1 MTSPE
6 EEKKDYYAPEDDGSK
21 QPVRSKIIRWIIIA
35 IIVAAVIF
43 GVKWYMGMQAMKGM
57 MMAKQRQAAM
67 NATPIVVLG
76 EAQAADLANVHE
88 YIGNVESIQTVAV
101 KTQVSGQ
108 IVRVN
113 FREGSIVR
121 AGQTLFSI
129 DSSQYAAT
137 AALRRAQI
145 SQAKA
150 ELDKAQK
157 YLNRIKAADP
167 RSVSATDLDTAQSTV
182 LAAQASVAQAE
193 ASLKLA
199 EIDLRHTRITAPITG
214 RIGKA
219 LFTKGNYVTQSS
231 TALATIV
238 QMDPIRVTF
247 NMPDRDYLDQIAQFK
262 RPGAVFKTTLKLAN
276 GQEIA
281 ANGTRDF
288 EDNQVSNNTGTLAI
302 RIRYR
307 NAQGLLIPGS
317 MVRVSTQPV
326 TRKMVTTIPQEAIQ
340 ADAQGDFVYVV
351 DSSNVAQ
358 LRRVQLG
365 DEYGVSR
372 EIISG
377 ITAGEKIVVQ
387 GVQSVVPGKKVK
399 PVKANN
405 DSQSAAE
412 QAKQSG
418 SGAIV
423 TTSKDS
429 QGAK

>member
-6 EEKKDYYAPEDDGSK
+6 EEKKDYYAPEDGGNK
-21 QPVRSKIIRWIIIA
+21 QPMRSRIIRWIIIA
-35 IIVAAVIF
+35 IIVAAVVF
-43 GVKWYMGMQAMKGM
+43 GAKWYMGMQATKGM
-57 MMAKQRQAAM
+57 MAAQQRQAAM
-67 NATPIVVLG
+67 NAVPIVVLG
-76 EAQAADLANVHE
+76 EAQASDLANVHE
-88 YIGNVESIQTVAV
+88 YIGSVESIQTVAV

-108 IVRVN
+108 IMRVN

-182 LAAQASVAQAE
+182 LAAKASVAQAE

-199 EIDLRHTRITAPITG
+199 EIDLRHTNITSPITG

-219 LFTKGNYVTQSS
+219 LFTKGNYVSPAS
-231 TALATIV
+231 ANSALATIV

-317 MVRVSTQPV
+317 MVRVATQPV

-351 DSSNVAQ
+351 DSNNIAQ
-358 LRRVQLG
+358 QRRVQLG

-372 EIISG
+372 EVISG

-387 GVQSVVPGKKVK
+387 GVQNLHEGSLVK
-399 PVKANN
+399 ISS
-405 DSQSAAE
+405 DST
-412 QAKQSG
+412 K
-418 SGAIV
+418 
-423 TTSKDS
+423 
-429 QGAK
+429 